1 MARTK
6 VKNDIVKRNITL
18 TGAIM
23 RYLLENPKVFKSL
36 PDKFELV
43 ILPED
48 DPEIRLYN
56 LELLDKYGSEG
67 KPVVFARLPS
77 SNAPAQMNPSI
88 FVPVAA

>member
-1 MARTK
+1 MAQTK

-18 TGAIM
+18 TGAVM
-23 RYLLENPKVFKSL
+23 RYLLENPKVFKS
-36 PDKFELV
+36 
-43 ILPED
+43 LPED

-67 KPVVFARLPS
+67 KPVVFARLTS

>member
-1 MARTK
+1 MN
-6 VKNDIVKRNITL
+6 KNVVKRNIDL
-18 TGAIM
+18 TGAVM

-36 PDKFELV
+36 PDQFELV

-67 KPVVFARLPS
+67 KSVVFARLTS
-77 SNAPAQMNPSI
+77 KNAPAQMDPSI

>member
-1 MARTK
+1 MN
-6 VKNDIVKRNITL
+6 KNVVKRNIDL
-18 TGAIM
+18 TGAVM
-23 RYLLENPKVFKSL
+23 RYLLKNPKVFKSL
-36 PDKFELV
+36 PDQFELV

-67 KPVVFARLPS
+67 KSVVFARLTS
-77 SNAPAQMNPSI
+77 SNTPAQMNPSI

>member
-6 VKNDIVKRNITL
+6 VKNDVVKRNITL
-18 TGAIM
+18 TDAIM

-36 PDKFELV
+36 PDQFELV

-67 KPVVFARLPS
+67 KLVVLARLPS
-77 SNAPAQMNPSI
+77 GNSPEQMNPSI

>member
-1 MARTK
+1 VAQSK

-36 PDKFELV
+36 PDQFELV

-56 LELLDKYGSEG
+56 LDLLDKYGSEG
-67 KPVVFARLPS
+67 KPVVLARIKS
-77 SNAPAQMNPSI
+77 SDTPAQITPSI
-88 FVPVAA
+88 FVPVAV

>member
-1 MARTK
+1 
-6 VKNDIVKRNITL
+6 
-18 TGAIM
+18 M
-23 RYLLENPKVFKSL
+23 RRDEAYLLDILLSARRALKYAL
-36 PDKFELV
+36 PDQFELL

-67 KPVVFARLPS
+67 MPVVFARLTS

>member
-1 MARTK
+1 MN
-6 VKNDIVKRNITL
+6 KNIVKRNIDL

-36 PDKFELV
+36 PDQFELV

-56 LELLDKYGSEG
+56 LELLDKFGSEG

-77 SNAPAQMNPSI
+77 NNALAQMNPSI